1 MNRDKVFPIYSEKTQ
16 TVNLGYFTN
25 ELFWNLLLRQQLEK
39 VNHMNVSKT
48 PDRFIVNR

>member
-1 MNRDKVFPIYSEKTQ
+1 MNREKVFSIYSEKSQ

-39 VNHMNVSKT
+39 AHQLKSTKT
-48 PDRFIVNR
+48 VDRFIVNR

>member
-1 MNRDKVFPIYSEKTQ
+1 MNRDKTFPIHSEKTQ

-39 VNHMNVSKT
+39 AEQMNVRKPQT
-48 PDRFIVNR
+48 RFIVNR